1 MRRKLGKIQEQ
12 KRPKVKKNMA
22 GWGLP
27 PGCGQISAPDIEFM
41 VKAATGASMSE
52 DNGRPWTYQFL
63 CLNLTFLT

>member
-1 MRRKLGKIQEQ
+1 
-12 KRPKVKKNMA
+12 MA

-41 VKAATGASMSE
+41 VKAATGASTSE